1 MEFKERLKE
10 LRLNKKMTQEELGK
24 TFNVI
29 KQTISSWE
37 NGNSRPDIYMASKI
51 ADFFEVTTDYL
62 LGRTNEPKA
71 TKEIPTVSAHHTNNP
86 MSDLPPEALE
96 RVEEFKE
103 LMRLK
108 YGKKPT

>member
-1 MEFKERLKE
+1 MAIFKERFDKLFQESEK
-10 LRLNKKMTQEELGK
+10 TQEEFGNMFKANKNQVYNWRNGLGEPDTEMLAMIAK
-24 TFNVI
+24 ACNVSADWLIGNTNIRNTFE
-29 KQTISSWE
+29 TIT
-37 NGNSRPDIYMASKI
+37 AH
-51 ADFFEVTTDYL
+51 
-62 LGRTNEPKA
+62 RTNDL
-71 TKEIPTVSAHHTNNP
+71 